1 MKVTAKFRA
10 TRRLRF
16 ENTKKIMSSEMR
28 PKSFGAFEKLGPAI
42 YGNLRAPVKL
52 TGDNILLKENEIT
65 AENDF
70 ALIILSSGKQPY
82 SRCG

>member
-1 MKVTAKFRA
+1 MKVTPKFRA

-28 PKSFGAFEKLGPAI
+28 SKSFGAFEKRGPAI
-42 YGNLRAPVKL
+42 YGNLRAPAKL
-52 TGDNILLKENEIT
+52 TADNILLKENEMT